1 MGIYIICVLF
11 ATTLFFFFF
20 LGGWAQRTQGP
31 PGGWAQGSQ
40 AGAAKCTIE
49 SGAQV
54 GYSGNVKRRDAA
66 TRVQVQGKGLTLER
80 IKI

>member
-1 MGIYIICVLF
+1 MG
-11 ATTLFFFFF
+11 
-20 LGGWAQRTQGP
+20 GP
-31 PGGWAQGSQ
+31 REHKPTGGWAQGSQ
-40 AGAAKCTIE
+40 AGATKCAIE

-80 IKI
+80 IKTYGKKRIET

>member
-1 MGIYIICVLF
+1 V
-11 ATTLFFFFF
+11 
-20 LGGWAQRTQGP
+20 GGP
-31 PGGWAQGSQ
+31 IEHKVPGGWAQGSQ